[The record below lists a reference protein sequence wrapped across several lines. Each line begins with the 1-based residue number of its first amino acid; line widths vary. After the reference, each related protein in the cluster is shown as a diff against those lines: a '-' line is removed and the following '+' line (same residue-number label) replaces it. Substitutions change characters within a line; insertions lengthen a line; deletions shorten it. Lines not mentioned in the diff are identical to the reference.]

1 MTRNDLH
8 RRYIEATGQNLS
20 LLLASKKRKDF
31 PFRRQFNDKPSIV
44 LYRVAQAPVSNV
56 MMPEKFVASHV
67 VSQACNELSMLHDT

>member
-31 PFRRQFNDKPSIV
+31 PFRRQFNDKPSIIPGCPGAGV
-44 LYRVAQAPVSNV
+44 KRYDAREVCGKSCCQSG
-56 MMPEKFVASHV
+56 M
-67 VSQACNELSMLHDT
+67 Q